1 MKRLRKMREASGLSQ
16 IALARRAGVSRMR
29 LQLAE
34 AGEITLRPEEIE
46 VVNRAL
52 REVIERR
59 ASALRGLL
67 AEQVLMEAS
76 KD

>member
-1 MKRLRKMREASGLSQ
+1 MKQLRKMREVSGLSQ

-46 VVNRAL
+46 AVNRAL
-52 REVIERR
+52 REGIERR
-59 ASALRGLL
+59 ASALKNVL
-67 AEQVLMEAS
+67 AEQVPTEA
-76 KD
+76 